1 MKICV
6 SLYDFIK
13 YAVGEIYYLAPY
25 HKPRFIEEITDEII
39 INFKKNCQQIGDD
52 FFYHEIALK
61 DLYEFISDI
70 LMPIDKFREL
80 NLSQREY
87 EQGVSVDDE
96 NRGKFQFVD
105 RYTSIPDY
113 DNFIDLDACIQ
124 NIFCSFEHPAFRIW
138 AYGETDLDKLMEFR
152 KRYKELES

>member
-6 SLYDFIK
+6 SLNDFIK

-25 HKPRFIEEITDEII
+25 HKPRFIEEITDEILA
-39 INFKKNCQQIGDD
+39 NFKKNCQQIGND
-52 FFYHEIALK
+52 FYYHEVALK
-61 DLYEFISDI
+61 DLKQFISDI
-70 LMPIDKFREL
+70 LMPIDKFRDL

-124 NIFCSFEHPAFRIW
+124 NIFCSFEHPAFRKW
-138 AYGETDLDKLMEFR
+138 AYGETDLDKLTEFR

>member
-6 SLYDFIK
+6 SLNDFIK
-13 YAVGEIYYLAPY
+13 YAVGEIYNLAPY

-39 INFKKNCQQIGDD
+39 INFKKNCRQVGDD

-61 DLYEFISDI
+61 DLYKFISDI

-87 EQGVSVDDE
+87 EQGISVDDE

-124 NIFCSFEHPAFRIW
+124 NIFCSFEHPAFRKW

-152 KRYKELES
+152 KRYEESES